1 MIHWPI
7 GYTWPIG
14 FSLPPRSIHWEPGR
28 IESRE
33 PGAYPLGNGA
43 DPLGAWVRL
52 IRGEGVGPSAHGS
65 RLRRHHRNREN
76 FLENQ
81 KPNGYSTSTLHT
93 PTVRDSITAL

>member
-43 DPLGAWVRL
+43 RLQVCFGVAGA
-52 IRGEGVGPSAHGS
+52 RGGGRAGGSDGPA
-65 RLRRHHRNREN
+65 
-76 FLENQ
+76 
-81 KPNGYSTSTLHT
+81 T
-93 PTVRDSITAL
+93 